1 MKQSARLF
9 LDKKIGRRS
18 FMGQLAQV
26 GVASAAA
33 SGVTRSLEAATEDP
47 AAGLCTA

>member
-33 SGVTRSLEAATEDP
+33 SGITSLDSHRTRSTN
-47 AAGLCTA
+47 GF